1 MLYAAVAVFL
11 LGMTWRV
18 FKWAHTPAPLKIV
31 LTPAP
36 KTASGVVGRLAGEIV
51 CFSSLFKAGRGF
63 WMAAWLFH
71 VSLVLLFVG
80 HLGGL
85 VIPKFAEATLGL
97 NESQFEHLA
106 RVAGSGAG
114 ILAIVTV
121 LWLFLRRLAAE
132 RPRAISTFSDF
143 FALILLLLILGTG
156 NHMRFMGG
164 LDIVQ
169 ARQFVSGW
177 LAFHPVP
184 PPSNP
189 VFAAHLFFVSVLL
202 VYIPFS
208 KLVHIGGAALFS
220 PTLNQRN
227 NPRERRYAGPRG
239 VAVATDRSK

>member
-1 MLYAAVAVFL
+1 
-11 LGMTWRV
+11 
-18 FKWAHTPAPLKIV
+18 LKIV

-36 KTASGVVGRLAGEIV
+36 KTASGVAKRLAEEIL
-51 CFSSLFKAGRGF
+51 CFSSLFKADGF
-63 WMAAWLFH
+63 LWMAAWLFH
-71 VSLVLLFVG
+71 ASLVLLFVG

-106 RVAGSGAG
+106 QVSGSAVGIVAIA
-114 ILAIVTV
+114 TV
-121 LWLFLRRLAAE
+121 LWLLIRRMTAE

-164 LDIVQ
+164 LDILQ
-169 ARQFVSGW
+169 ARQFVGGW

-189 VFAAHLFFVSVLL
+189 VFAAHVLLVSVLL

-227 NPRERRYAGPRG
+227 DPRERRYAGTRG
-239 VAVATDRSK
+239 VAIVTGKAQ